1 MKYRIDPA
9 QMTLVSGPVY
19 EPVSLADMKAHLR
32 VDFTDDNDLITAQ
45 IIEARTWMEKALN
58 ITMVEQTF
66 DAILP
71 CFFSTIEIPLL
82 PLTSVVSIKYW
93 NDDSPSV
100 LTTLATT
107 EESPVVSSGLY
118 RVDLTRGQIYLADG
132 QVWPTTVPR
141 HDAVTIRVTTGPV
154 PSGSP
159 ISAGTPAPLKAALK
173 LLVGDMYENRES
185 STQLHMEELPT
196 AKRLMQVYRNY

>member
-9 QMTLVSGPVY
+9 QLTLVTGPTY

-32 VDFTDDNDLITAQ
+32 VDFSDDDELIAAQ
-45 IIEARTWMEKALN
+45 IIEARAWMEKALN
-58 ITMVEQTF
+58 LTLVQQTF
-66 DAILP
+66 DAVLP
-71 CFFSTIEIPLL
+71 CFFSTIEFPAA

-93 NDDSPSV
+93 NDDSPSTQ
-100 LTTLATT
+100 TTLATT
-107 EESPVVSSGLY
+107 EESPIVSSGLY
-118 RVDLTRGQIYLADG
+118 RVDLTRAQIYLADG
-132 QVWPTTVPR
+132 QVWPTAVPR
-141 HDAVTIRVTTGPV
+141 HDAVTIRVTLGPA
-154 PSGSP
+154 PAGSP
-159 ISAGTPAPLKAALK
+159 LSADTPAPLKAALK